1 MTCQHGF
8 DEVNCPICR
17 MENDTKPEKLL
28 QKAKSINAHP
38 LNQHEHFLKQFLEEK
53 EEELTNGKNT
63 PNNDD
68 SIDLRSKK
76 SFGPSPSLNKLPNF
90 KNKMLLKRLNE
101 IEPNSLSK
109 FDLSQ
114 KTSLENPGWSFGE
127 SSDEQSEKDVKEDKE
142 KQN

>member
-1 MTCQHGF
+1 MTCPHGF

-17 MENDTKPEKLL
+17 MENDTKPEKVL

-38 LNQHEHFLKQFLEEK
+38 LNQHEHFLKQILDEK
-53 EEELTNGKNT
+53 EQELTNEKSKPT
-63 PNNDD
+63 NDD
-68 SIDLRSKK
+68 SIDLRSKE

-109 FDLSQ
+109 FDLS
-114 KTSLENPGWSFGE
+114 KKVSLENPGWNFGE
-127 SSDEQSEKDVKEDKE
+127 NLDEQSEKDVKEDKE
-142 KQN
+142 KQK

>member
-17 MENDTKPEKLL
+17 MSNHTKPEKVI
-28 QKAKSINAHP
+28 QKAKSTNAHP

-53 EEELTNGKNT
+53 EQELDKKKDK
-63 PNNDD
+63 PSNDK
-68 SIDLRSKK
+68 SLDLGSKQ

-90 KNKMLLKRLNE
+90 RNKMLLKRLNE

-109 FDLSQ
+109 FDLS
-114 KTSLENPGWSFGE
+114 KKVSLENPGWKFGE
-127 SSDEQSEKDVKEDKE
+127 GSGEQLEGTTEREKDKDK
-142 KQN
+142 